1 VFKEALLNLS
11 RRKSRTVLALVGI
24 ILGVA
29 AIITLVSVV
38 DGVASNAE
46 DYLSEFKGISV
57 TQKDVVTPLYS
68 SFDSEFL
75 NKVESIPGVNIVV
88 SAVVGLS
95 NVTEQKRGV
104 RFSKERTM
112 MQMTSEIVSLL
123 GVDLKNYSR
132 VHGTVTPLIGELEE
146 GRNLKMG
153 DVGKTVISR
162 ELADNYR
169 KRIGNSIELADK
181 KFDIVG
187 ISKSGV
193 SFGGMMSGTAVVSID
208 DAREMLDL
216 EKDKVGLLYVEP
228 IDFSNTKQVANRI
241 NFVYGDD
248 LEANIQ
254 GDFLGQAMGI
264 FSSLRSLVYVV
275 GAISAIVAGIGIL
288 NVMLMS
294 VLERTREFGTLR
306 AVGWLSS
313 DVMKMVLFESVL
325 LGVIGG
331 LLGLLFG
338 VFISFQITALSG
350 LNTLVSFEVLFFS
363 FMFAL
368 AVSVLAGIYPA
379 FRASKMSVMEAL
391 RNE

>member
-1 VFKEALLNLS
+1 MFKEALLNLS